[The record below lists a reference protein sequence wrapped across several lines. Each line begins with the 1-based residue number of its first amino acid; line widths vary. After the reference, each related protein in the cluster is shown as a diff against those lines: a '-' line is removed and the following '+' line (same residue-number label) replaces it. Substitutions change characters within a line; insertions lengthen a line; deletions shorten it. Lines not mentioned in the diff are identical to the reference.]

1 MTARVVTIGSIAAT
15 AAVSVLLLAGCSA
28 GPGTD
33 GTREAVHLGVRA
45 IPVTTSDDMDDFAL
59 AASRV
64 NRGGT
69 LIDVDVVEGAKRG
82 DVIGTLYYQVG
93 VPRAEFMGA
102 ATGEQLYACYSV
114 EFDFWGPRGD
124 FNHYSYLHE
133 YPCPTEGAIPAI
145 DLETDYGK
153 ETRILPAPNAADA
166 AIEVL
171 QQLPTEPGDPALIG
185 GAIAALFDASGS
197 TSWLPVENAPPRV
210 VVNGG
215 DVGVAMGD
223 ENECVLVARVGG
235 VTEQK
240 SIAPVKLR
248 PGELGCAPESALA
261 SDEARSSPH

>member
-1 MTARVVTIGSIAAT
+1 MRRGTGAVGSVAIVGAI
-15 AAVSVLLLAGCSA
+15 SVILLTGCA

-33 GTREAVHLGVRA
+33 ATREAVHLGVRA
-45 IPVTTSDDMDDFAL
+45 IPVTTSDDMDDFAI

-69 LIDVDVVEGAKRG
+69 LIDVEVVEGAERG
-82 DVIGTLYYQVG
+82 DVIGVLHYQIA

-102 ATGEQLYACYSV
+102 QTGEQRYACYSV
-114 EFDFWGPRGD
+114 DFDFWGPRGD
-124 FNHYSYLHE
+124 FSHDNYLHE
-133 YPCPTEGAIPAI
+133 YPCPAEGPIPAI
-145 DLETDYGK
+145 DLETDIGK
-153 ETRILPAPNAADA
+153 ETRIVPASNAADA

-171 QQLPTEPGDPALIG
+171 QQLPGEPGDPAPIG
-185 GAIAALFDASGS
+185 EAIAALFAPSAS

-210 VVNGG
+210 VVNGN
-215 DVGVAMGD
+215 DVGVAIGD

-240 SIAPVKLR
+240 AIAPVKLQ